1 MKWKDINNE
10 ISRGSYK
17 YSVDLA
23 ANGSD
28 YSVQGRI
35 LSVEKLK
42 SYEEQID
49 YQVRLYFGAELT
61 SEQEKRKVES
71 KKRAENLGEVLF
83 GFVKEEMTKHFELI
97 NDRIQKS
104 ILSGGSTVFIHPY
117 INHVI
122 NTAYTI
128 EEYCRLASENGNAI
142 IVYNRPDGT
151 VIPNDEPIGEKE
163 A

>member
-1 MKWKDINNE
+1 MKWNDIKND
-10 ISRGSYK
+10 IVKGSYK

-35 LSVEKLK
+35 LSVEKIKAHEELK
-42 SYEEQID
+42 D
-49 YQVRLYFGAELT
+49 RLYFGAELT
-61 SEQEKRKVES
+61 DEQKKRQVES
-71 KKRAENLGEVLF
+71 KKRADNLGEVLF
-83 GFVKEEMTKHFELI
+83 CSVKEEMTKHFELI

-104 ILSGGSTVFIHPY
+104 ILSGGSAVFIHHY

-128 EEYCRLASENGNAI
+128 EEYCRLASENGNVI

-151 VIPNDEPIGEKE
+151 VIPNDEHIGEKE